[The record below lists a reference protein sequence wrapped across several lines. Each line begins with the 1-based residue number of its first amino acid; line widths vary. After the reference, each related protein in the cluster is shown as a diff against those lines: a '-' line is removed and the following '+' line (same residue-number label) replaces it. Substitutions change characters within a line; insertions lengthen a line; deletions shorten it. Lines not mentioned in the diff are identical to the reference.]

1 MRNSKTK
8 IKNVLDLVDRINIL
22 RSEIKER
29 EEELKELTSVQFQE
43 ISPEP
48 QGFDYKDSILA
59 FFAENPSS
67 NFNTDQIF
75 EHISSKYKFSP
86 SRETIS
92 LRTTYLVDNAKKL
105 ERVENKRGIYR
116 LRKRPA
122 IQETRESS

>member
-1 MRNSKTK
+1 MYFLLISASIVLMRNSKTK

-67 NFNTDQIF
+67 NFKIGRA
-75 EHISSKYKFSP
+75 SC
-86 SRETIS
+86 R
-92 LRTTYLVDNAKKL
+92 
-105 ERVENKRGIYR
+105 ERV
-116 LRKRPA
+116 
-122 IQETRESS
+122 